1 MNPKFF
7 NMLGLARKAGKFSG
21 GHDAAF
27 ESIAKG
33 KASACYLTAD
43 ASQRL
48 KEEFRE
54 TVVYNGRNVPLYELS
69 CTMKELELRIG
80 SKSAVFT
87 VNDDGFATKLNE
99 LLSKED

>member
-7 NMLGLARKAGKFSG
+7 NMLGLARRAGKFSG

-33 KASACYLTAD
+33 KASACYLSAD
-43 ASQRL
+43 ASERL
-48 KEEFRE
+48 KKEFQQ
-54 TVVYNGRNVPLYELS
+54 TVVYGGRNVPLYELP
-69 CTMKELELRIG
+69 CTMKELELYVG

-87 VNDDGFATKLNE
+87 VNDNGFANKLTE

>member
-7 NMLGLARKAGKFSG
+7 NLLGLCRKAGKFSG

-33 KASACYLTAD
+33 KAKACFLTAD

-48 KEEFRE
+48 KNEFRA
-54 TVVYNGRNVPLYELS
+54 TVVYDGRTVPLYELP
-69 CTMKELELRIG
+69 CTMQEVQIG
-80 SKSAVFT
+80 IGAKSAVFT
-87 VNDDGFATKLNE
+87 VEDDGFAKKLIE